1 MIHEYESF
9 LDIKWKKLLLFGKIN
24 ADQVVEHLFDRDKF
38 EVFEILVG
46 DTHNIKNL
54 VDAGMVTVMR
64 VNEKS
69 RVYNLW
75 KHKNTLFES
84 FRTLI
89 IRWCFYN
96 D

>member
-1 MIHEYESF
+1 
-9 LDIKWKKLLLFGKIN
+9 
-24 ADQVVEHLFDRDKF
+24 
-38 EVFEILVG
+38 VG